1 VPAIGAPH
9 GGKGIRVKGDYLEED
24 EDGHMGQV
32 GDEWPTEEDLVTLR
46 KVPDRIPWASY
57 TVAFVELCER
67 FSYYG
72 STVICMSLLSS
83 ISYELLSS
91 NINRSPEF
99 HPKTS
104 SQKLHYWSCRSPWS
118 SRCAW

>member
-1 VPAIGAPH
+1 MDAAIAAQHDPGLALPPDQKHRLGPGAHATEPVPAIGAPH

-83 ISYELLSS
+83 IL
-91 NINRSPEF
+91 RA
-99 HPKTS
+99 PKF
-104 SQKLHYWSCRSPWS
+104 
-118 SRCAW
+118 